1 MRIIDRT
8 DLSHDCVGPV
18 ARRLDC
24 VDRLEMKLEL
34 ADVPPV
40 GESYI

>member
-8 DLSHDCVGPV
+8 DLPHDRVGPV
-18 ARRLDC
+18 ACRLDR